1 MCMEKSRVITWLL
14 WLKAIPITVPF
25 YAGTVVCVFVLGAY
39 LTIGPPSAFP
49 SGTII
54 TIDEGGTLSS
64 IATQLEE
71 ERIVRYAVVFDV
83 LVRIV
88 GDPSTLKAGDYAF
101 HAPVGAYTVATRILT
116 GDFGIHPVKVTIPE
130 GATSYQIANILEK
143 SLYAFNAGEFLTLA
157 EKKEGYLFPDTYFFL
172 PTDKPKKIVREMEN
186 TFYVRTEHLAPLMAS
201 SSYSVNEILTIASLV
216 EKEARK
222 LETRRVIAGIIE
234 NRLAI
239 NMPLQ
244 IDAVF
249 GYIKRTKTFH
259 PLHSDLEVDS
269 PYNVYKYKGLPP
281 GPIANPGLSSIE
293 AVLTPTKSNYLF
305 YLTGDDGKM
314 YYSSTFAGHIRNR
327 QLHLD

>member
-1 MCMEKSRVITWLL
+1 MEKSRVITWLL

-25 YAGTVVCVFVLGAY
+25 YAGTIACLIVLGAY

-49 SGTII
+49 SGTIV
-54 TIDEGGTLSS
+54 TIEEGGTLSTIS
-64 IATQLEE
+64 HQLEQ
-71 ERIVRYAVVFDV
+71 ERIIRFAFMFDV
-83 LVRIV
+83 VVRMV
-88 GDPSTLKAGDYAF
+88 GDGGALKAGDYAF
-101 HAPVGAYTVATRILT
+101 NTPVGAYTVAVRILS
-116 GDFGIHPVKVTIPE
+116 GDYGIHPVKVTIPE

-143 SLYAFNAGEFLTLA
+143 SLYAFNADEFLTLA
-157 EKKEGYLFPDTYFFL
+157 ERKEGYLFPDTYFFL

-186 TFYVRTEHLAPLMAS
+186 TFYLRTEHLAGLMAS
-201 SSYSVNEILTIASLV
+201 SSYTIDEILTIASLV

-222 LETRRVIAGIIE
+222 FETRQAIAGIIE

-259 PLHSDLEVDS
+259 PLHSDLEIDS

-293 AVLTPTKSNYLF
+293 AALSPKKSNYLF

-327 QLHLD
+327 QLYLD